1 MKTNIFKRYSYW
13 FKSAKY
19 TSIQKF
25 ITLAFG
31 VLSFIL
37 LTRLLDLSS
46 FGEWGLFLI
55 IAGICETARTALI
68 KNAFVRFSNQVS
80 TDEQA
85 SLQTAAF
92 VLSFII
98 AFILS
103 LFLFFFAN
111 IFSYYLNA
119 PDLTIMLKWFGLSLI
134 VGTLFSHTEIIFTS
148 RLDFRGIC
156 WIYCLRQA
164 LLFLPVLV
172 YFFFNAK
179 ITPVGLSIIY
189 FLSVFISS
197 LVGLWFGRGL
207 LHFSFIKYREWI
219 FKTWSFGKFVLW
231 NNISSLLFRSTDN
244 FITSKY
250 FGTTV
255 AGQYNACLR
264 IGNLIDLPSQVLS
277 DILYPRAAKFSATDK
292 KEIKNIYEK
301 SVGASLVFSI
311 PALITLILN
320 PDIVLA
326 LLAGHKFIIAA
337 NILRVTAIFGFILP
351 FLKQF
356 GTVMDATGSPKVNFL
371 VMFFAFIINIFANL
385 GGVHIWGPIG
395 AAIGT
400 LFTYFIIFILTQIIL
415 FNRFGVSLKKIF
427 SNTFYF

>member
-19 TSIQKF
+19 TAIQKF

-207 LHFSFIKYREWI
+207 LHF
-219 FKTWSFGKFVLW
+219 
-231 NNISSLLFRSTDN
+231 
-244 FITSKY
+244 
-250 FGTTV
+250 
-255 AGQYNACLR
+255 
-264 IGNLIDLPSQVLS
+264 
-277 DILYPRAAKFSATDK
+277 
-292 KEIKNIYEK
+292 
-301 SVGASLVFSI
+301 
-311 PALITLILN
+311 
-320 PDIVLA
+320 
-326 LLAGHKFIIAA
+326 
-337 NILRVTAIFGFILP
+337 
-351 FLKQF
+351 
-356 GTVMDATGSPKVNFL
+356 
-371 VMFFAFIINIFANL
+371 
-385 GGVHIWGPIG
+385 
-395 AAIGT
+395 
-400 LFTYFIIFILTQIIL
+400 
-415 FNRFGVSLKKIF
+415 KI
-427 SNTFYF
+427 